1 MLKSMLVLSALLNVF
16 LVFTYPQKPE
26 SYIAETGN
34 AYLVVSQKL
43 KKMIGPQSGELM
55 WSKYCPHV
63 SGKSVKFNSLS
74 RKVVS
79 EASFN
84 DVPLTVE
91 SAYRY
96 DAQLSVECSPVNLNC
111 YRFDNLEVEQRK
123 ILSPK
128 L

>member
-1 MLKSMLVLSALLNVF
+1 MLVLSAALNALLII
-16 LVFTYPQKPE
+16 TYPQKPE
-26 SYIAETGN
+26 SYVAEAGN
-34 AYLVVSQKL
+34 AYLVVSQKVNEI
-43 KKMIGPQSGELM
+43 IGPQSGELS

-63 SGKSVKFNSLS
+63 SGKSVAFNSLS

-79 EASFN
+79 EAILK

-96 DAQLSVECSPVNLNC
+96 DAQLSVECSPVNLDC
-111 YRFDNLEVEQRK
+111 YRFDNFTVEK
-123 ILSPK
+123 KKSLSPK